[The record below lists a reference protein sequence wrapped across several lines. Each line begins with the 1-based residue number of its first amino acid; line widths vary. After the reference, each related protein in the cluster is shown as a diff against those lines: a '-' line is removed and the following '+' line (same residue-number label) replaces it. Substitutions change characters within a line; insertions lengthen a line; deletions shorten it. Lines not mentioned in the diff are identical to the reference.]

1 MGDPIENNLLRGQLS
16 SLNGILP
23 RVPVQEDVQFRR
35 FGNPTAVDFAVGL
48 DRELHSHS
56 VPPMA
61 ETGAKGISR
70 QQSRTGVN
78 SPVWVNA

>member
-1 MGDPIENNLLRGQLS
+1 
-16 SLNGILP
+16 
-23 RVPVQEDVQFRR
+23 
-35 FGNPTAVDFAVGL
+35 
-48 DRELHSHS
+48 
-56 VPPMA
+56 MA